1 MKILNPKLNR
11 KDPLNP
17 LIGSKGNNYNFQ
29 FFSKNNHSY
38 DLGSSNQN
46 SSFLKNTFNNYTNR
60 ISSNRQIS
68 ILSDIFTEN
77 KRISY
82 TNNKLTVSSDNLFAY
97 LNNNNNNHEP
107 KKTLNVRRKK
117 KVRFLNDENFAKIIL
132 VESHKKFHQLDDIY
146 DNNQKDIDKIKDL
159 KNEIKN
165 KKLYENTKR
174 NNISPI
180 KFKEGKGKENK
191 KETNKNEI
199 KNSKNYNDK
208 ACKCLIF

>member
-29 FFSKNNHSY
+29 SFSKNNHSY

-68 ILSDIFTEN
+68 ILSDIFTKN
-77 KRISY
+77 TRISY
-82 TNNKLTVSSDNLFAY
+82 NDNKLTVSSDNLFAC
-97 LNNNNNNHEP
+97 LNNNNNEP

-117 KVRFLNDENFAKIIL
+117 KVRFLNDENFAQIIL
-132 VESHKKFHQLDDIY
+132 VESHKKFHQIDDIY
-146 DNNQKDIDKIKDL
+146 DDNHKDIDKIKDL

-165 KKLYENTKR
+165 KKLNEFTKR

-180 KFKEGKGKENK
+180 KLIERKGKENK
-191 KETNKNEI
+191 KEASKNDL